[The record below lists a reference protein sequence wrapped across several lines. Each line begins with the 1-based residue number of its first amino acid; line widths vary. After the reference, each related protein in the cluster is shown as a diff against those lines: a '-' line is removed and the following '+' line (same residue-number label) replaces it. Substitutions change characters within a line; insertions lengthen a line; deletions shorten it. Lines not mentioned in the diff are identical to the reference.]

1 MELVSIEKA
10 NENPEEINNETE
22 INSLPDKY
30 FKAVVIRVLTE
41 LGKGIDDHSE
51 DFKKELECI
60 KKDQSELKNIITASE
75 KHSRRNE

>member
-51 DFKKELECI
+51 DL
-60 KKDQSELKNIITASE
+60 T
-75 KHSRRNE
+75 RN

>member
-41 LGKGIDDHSE
+41 LGKGIDEHNK
-51 DFKKELECI
+51 FHRKLE
-60 KKDQSELKNIITASE
+60 NIF
-75 KHSRRNE
+75 